1 MDRCTGGVA
10 DRTEGRHATSSCFA
24 DGEHEMKAIFGGLL
38 VVAGFVGLIAAAIY
52 VLGAMGLVD
61 SQLVQNIVMQAVH
74 RLF

>member
-1 MDRCTGGVA
+1 MDRCTGGVV
-10 DRTEGRHATSSCFA
+10 DRTEGRRAASSCLA

-61 SQLVQNIVMQAVH
+61 SQLVQNMVIQTIH

>member
-1 MDRCTGGVA
+1 
-10 DRTEGRHATSSCFA
+10 
-24 DGEHEMKAIFGGLL
+24 MKAIFGGLL
-38 VVAGFVGLIAAAIY
+38 VVAGFVALIAAAIY